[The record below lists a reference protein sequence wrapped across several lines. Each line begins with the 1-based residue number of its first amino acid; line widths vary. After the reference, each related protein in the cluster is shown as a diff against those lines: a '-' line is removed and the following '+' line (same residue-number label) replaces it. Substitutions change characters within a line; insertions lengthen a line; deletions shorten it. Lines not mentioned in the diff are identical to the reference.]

1 MLKCK
6 DGTTTWS
13 WLTKKVSLEMY
24 WVQAQNPFL
33 KKKNQNTVIL
43 CETELLIN

>member
-24 WVQAQNPFL
+24 WVQAQKPFL
-33 KKKNQNTVIL
+33 KKKKSEHNDTVRDRA
-43 CETELLIN
+43 TD